1 MKERKNVLIKW
12 IVLFALAAVIIF
24 VPVNETFTASIKA
37 YTIITVVCIG
47 MIALSLFPSLLI
59 PSLLLMFGYRF
70 ICDAG
75 VIMSGWAV
83 DSAWIVICVFV
94 IINVLERAGL
104 LKRLAFFCLEKTGG
118 SYAGIC
124 VGLYAVGLVL
134 IFLGDSAVLAILPI
148 GYSIVR
154 VLNLERTKA
163 GAGIMLAAFCG
174 LIDAG
179 LFIMNPASVPWFYS
193 MAHTGSE
200 LVSTSVSYGEWFIN
214 GAVFILHWLA
224 MLAVC
229 VFLYRP
235 KDELTLNGKAFFRDE
250 LKKLGPMS
258 VEEKKLCV
266 VVVLLF
272 VYLFTVKLHG
282 LDMVYG
288 FVAAVAVLYL
298 PGISVGKAED
308 IRNVNFGF
316 PIFIVACLAI
326 GNVSNALGVGQIIV
340 DAILPRI
347 DTSGRLFVFFMAVA
361 LLSYAL
367 NFVMTPSAIYAALL
381 VPLSAVVMSL
391 PGVNNVYPLIASLW
405 VGTVNV
411 LLPHET
417 TNNVVL
423 YSFGAMTM
431 REHIKAFA
439 IRSVLGFA
447 TLAIA
452 FIYWRAI
459 GIIR

>member
-298 PGISVGKAED
+298 P
-308 IRNVNFGF
+308 
-316 PIFIVACLAI
+316 
-326 GNVSNALGVGQIIV
+326 
-340 DAILPRI
+340 
-347 DTSGRLFVFFMAVA
+347 
-361 LLSYAL
+361 
-367 NFVMTPSAIYAALL
+367 
-381 VPLSAVVMSL
+381 
-391 PGVNNVYPLIASLW
+391 
-405 VGTVNV
+405 
-411 LLPHET
+411 
-417 TNNVVL
+417 
-423 YSFGAMTM
+423 
-431 REHIKAFA
+431 
-439 IRSVLGFA
+439 
-447 TLAIA
+447 
-452 FIYWRAI
+452 
-459 GIIR
+459 